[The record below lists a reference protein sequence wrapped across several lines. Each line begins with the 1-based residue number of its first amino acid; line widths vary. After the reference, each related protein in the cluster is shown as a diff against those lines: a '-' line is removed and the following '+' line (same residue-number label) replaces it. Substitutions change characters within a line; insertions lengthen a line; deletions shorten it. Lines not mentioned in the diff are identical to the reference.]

1 MNAYSIDLRQKVV
14 SAVDRGEPKSSVAKR
29 YEISAKTVDRWIR
42 RRDAGQLK
50 ADRSGPKGPTKL
62 READDQVLLSALADE
77 PGLTLGQLSE
87 KLSVKVVNSTICRRL
102 QKLEL
107 SFKKSL

>member
-1 MNAYSIDLRQKVV
+1 MI
-14 SAVDRGEPKSSVAKR
+14 KSCCRLWQMS
-29 YEISAKTVDRWIR
+29 
-42 RRDAGQLK
+42 Q
-50 ADRSGPKGPTKL
+50 
-62 READDQVLLSALADE
+62 
-77 PGLTLGQLSE
+77 GQLSE